1 VRPSPQRDI
10 DADLARAAEL
20 ARRAPGV
27 RAAEIPSRADAE
39 RTLEPW
45 LGQGLDLGDLPVP
58 RLVILQLEDDR
69 RPDFPDL
76 RRRLSAEVPGAT
88 LDDHGAWLAR
98 LSSMADTI
106 TVLGLSLAVL
116 VLIAAGL
123 AVTFATQGAMADNRE
138 VVEVLHYV
146 GADDAFIARE
156 FRRRFFW
163 LGLKGSLLGSGM
175 AVAALAALGLASA
188 SWRASP
194 AGDQIEALFGRFD
207 LGWRGF
213 AAIGVVALTVSVLTA
228 TASRATVKHF
238 LRRSP

>member
-1 VRPSPQRDI
+1 M
-10 DADLARAAEL
+10 
-20 ARRAPGV
+20 
-27 RAAEIPSRADAE
+27 
-39 RTLEPW
+39 
-45 LGQGLDLGDLPVP
+45 
-58 RLVILQLEDDR
+58 
-69 RPDFPDL
+69 
-76 RRRLSAEVPGAT
+76 
-88 LDDHGAWLAR
+88 R